1 MEHFP
6 CTTKE
11 ATISK
16 HKLSASGE
24 YKTKATTTTTGWKP
38 QTQKS
43 INKSKAE
50 LGLAGAGLRVTFC
63 LLGCTLAVTMSRE
76 VGTKQREKPNPQKAL
91 P

>member
-11 ATISK
+11 ATIS
-16 HKLSASGE
+16 
-24 YKTKATTTTTGWKP
+24 KP

-50 LGLAGAGLRVTFC
+50 LGLAGAGLRVTFF
-63 LLGCTLAVTMSRE
+63 LLGCTLSVTMSRE